1 MNPVRRAL
9 EFLITRV
16 LRSRL
21 GVAVALAVVIL
32 GIVATARL
40 LAGPDADD
48 PGLTTEAPPPVTTVD
63 PSVGDDGVFGVEPPP
78 SPTAPAGTP
87 PPATVARKFAT
98 AWLAHQGVTAE
109 QWHAGLRPY
118 ATEALLEKLAGVD
131 PTEVPADRLTGEPV
145 LVPQAEGLV
154 EVSLPVDS
162 GELRLELVAAD
173 GGRWLTDT
181 VDWKRG

>member
-1 MNPVRRAL
+1 ML
-9 EFLITRV
+9 EFLVTRA

-21 GVAVALAVVIL
+21 GVALALAVIIL
-32 GIVATARL
+32 GIVATARF
-40 LAGPDADD
+40 LAGPDAGGN
-48 PGLTTEAPPPVTTVD
+48 GLTTGDPVPVTTVD
-63 PSVGDDGVFGVEPPP
+63 PSVGDDGVLGTEPPP
-78 SPTAPAGTP
+78 SPTAPPGQPGPEA
-87 PPATVARKFAT
+87 VAKGFAA
-98 AWLAHQGVTAE
+98 AWLAHDETTAE

-154 EVSLPVDS
+154 EVRLPVDS
-162 GELRLELVAAD
+162 GELRLELVTRD
-173 GGRWLTDT
+173 GGRWLTDA